1 MATSNVFK
9 LVDNGRIFQYSII
22 EGGDHLAR
30 FNKSEIFQTIEDS
43 FPRAFLSKMIDY
55 ESRVFFS
62 ISFKSKFSITIMR
75 GDEEVKITFK
85 NEGEKT
91 SNSNS
96 RIYFKLMIENIFER
110 GKLVNLD
117 DWHFNPFETN
127 DDSSEVS
134 MVPVFS
140 YGITN
145 EIGENSLI
153 IKNQIL
159 FSPVASLY
167 EVVNRMMQNGMGE
180 TQIRET
186 LTGSIVKLNY

>member
-1 MATSNVFK
+1 
-9 LVDNGRIFQYSII
+9 
-22 EGGDHLAR
+22 
-30 FNKSEIFQTIEDS
+30 
-43 FPRAFLSKMIDY
+43 
-55 ESRVFFS
+55 
-62 ISFKSKFSITIMR
+62 MR
-75 GDEEVKITFK
+75 GDEEIKITFK
-85 NEGEKT
+85 SEGEKT
-91 SNSNS
+91 GNS
-96 RIYFKLMIENIFER
+96 RLYFKMMMENIFER

-117 DWHFNPFETN
+117 CWHFNPFETN

-167 EVVNRMMQNGMGE
+167 EVVNKMMLSGMSE
-180 TQIRET
+180 DTIRET